1 MNEKIH
7 FWYFSIGSAGGYQA
21 FKCKTYKRFNNKNKM
36 KAKQTI
42 YFKRQALG
50 LTIPTGQALT
60 LSHHMVIVCQ
70 RLLNYKSLSGR
81 SIALR
86 KERVDGMGN
95 SVV

>member
-1 MNEKIH
+1 MPYERKIH
-7 FWYFSIGSAGGYQA
+7 YWYFSTSSAGGDQA
-21 FKCKTYKRFNNKNKM
+21 FKRKTYKRFNNESKM

-42 YFKRQALG
+42 YFKR
-50 LTIPTGQALT
+50 LTIPTRQALT

-70 RLLNYKSLSGR
+70 RLLSYKSLSGR